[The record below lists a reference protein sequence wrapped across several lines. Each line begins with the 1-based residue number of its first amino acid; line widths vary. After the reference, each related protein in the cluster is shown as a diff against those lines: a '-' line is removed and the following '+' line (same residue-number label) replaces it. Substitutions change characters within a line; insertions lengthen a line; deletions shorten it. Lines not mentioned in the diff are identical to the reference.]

1 MKKTFL
7 IITCILASIS
17 FSAQTIERFKDG
29 DRIVFLGN
37 SITDGGRYHSY
48 IWLYYMTRF
57 PNLRI
62 QIFNSGIS
70 ADNVLK
76 MQKRFETDVIPY
88 KPTYLF
94 LTFGMNDSG
103 YEEYNKP
110 GAKEFGEHKY
120 EETVRNF
127 EPMETKIKNLDNTKV
142 AIISPTPYEEVADLT
157 QSPLEKAHKGK
168 TDVMLRITDYQQK
181 KSQENNWGFV
191 DLIHPMLA
199 INQRGQK
206 TNPAFTI
213 SGEDRVHPYNMGH
226 MIMAYHILKAQNL
239 SGEKVASIS
248 IDAKRNKTLIAE
260 NCKISNIRNNGNE
273 LSFNYLANSLP
284 YPIDTVHIWG
294 SASQYE
300 ALEHIPFMEE
310 MNDERLIIQGLS
322 DGKYQLAIDGEIITE
337 TSSQELSKGINLAEY
352 TNTPQYQQAMTVMHL
367 NEERWEIERR
377 IRQYKGLQYRYL
389 EEKGL
394 LFEDSRKTLDQL
406 QSELDTH
413 YMLPHLYPNYT
424 KARFE
429 EIRKTWDMMQQL
441 LIDRIYS
448 INKPIERTI
457 TISKVEL

>member
-1 MKKTFL
+1 MIKTIL
-7 IITCILASIS
+7 IIACILSSLS
-17 FSAQTIERFKDG
+17 FSAQTIERFSEG
-29 DRIVFLGN
+29 ERVVFLGN

-48 IWLYYMTRF
+48 VWLYYMTRF

-62 QIFNSGIS
+62 QMFNSGIS

-76 MQKRFETDVIPY
+76 MQKRFETDVMPH

-110 GAKEFGEHKY
+110 GAKEFGEQKY
-120 EETVRNF
+120 LETVQNF
-127 EPMETKIKNLDNTKV
+127 IPMETKIKSLNNTKV
-142 AIISPTPYEEVADLT
+142 AVISPSPYEEVADFP
-157 QSPLEKAHKGK
+157 QNPVENAHKGK
-168 TDVMLRITDYQQK
+168 TDVMLRITDFQK
-181 KSQENNWGFV
+181 EKSKENNWGFV

-199 INQRGQK
+199 INQEGQK
-206 TNPAFTI
+206 SNPAFTI

-226 MIMAYHILKAQNL
+226 MVMAYLILKAQDF
-239 SGEKVASIS
+239 SGEKVASIN
-248 IDAKRNKTLIAE
+248 IDAKKNEVLIAE
-260 NCKISNIRNNGNE
+260 NCKISNVTNQGGT

-294 SASQYE
+294 SASQYD
-300 ALEHIPFMEE
+300 ALQHIPFMSE
-310 MNDERLIIQGLS
+310 MNDERLAVQGLN
-322 DGKYQLAIDGEIITE
+322 DGNYKLAIDGEVIREITA
-337 TSSQELSKGINLAEY
+337 QELSKGINLAEY
-352 TNTPQYQQAMTVMHL
+352 SHTPQYQQAMSVMHL

-441 LIDRIYS
+441 LIDRIYT
-448 INKPIERTI
+448 INKPIERIITI
-457 TISKVEL
+457 TKI